1 MMAEECRNSSFKE
14 KLIGKPSATLVD
26 EDEWVTD
33 DEEETLEDEDDPE
46 CPVMLLSKEE
56 KCRIRQPWKLTLII
70 NLLGRSIGYT
80 VLLRKIIKSKKPGNQ
95 VLPWIW

>member
-1 MMAEECRNSSFKE
+1 MMAEECQKSSFKE

-56 KCRIRQPWKLTLII
+56 KCRIRQPWKLTIII
-70 NLLGRSIGYT
+70 NVGF
-80 VLLRKIIKSKKPGNQ
+80 
-95 VLPWIW
+95 